1 MESADFQ
8 ENRSTQEVN
17 KNMKK
22 WISLLLAGI
31 LVSAVMIG
39 CSKPEEGT
47 TDTATTSG
55 TEGKMESKTDEA
67 ATPDAGAGDTK
78 MDGGESKMEGG
89 ATPPAEGGA
98 TPPAEGGDTKTGGEG
113 ETK

>member
-1 MESADFQ
+1 M
-8 ENRSTQEVN
+8 N
-17 KNMKK
+17 K
-22 WISLLLAGI
+22 WITLLLAGI
-31 LVSAVMIG
+31 LVSAVMTG

-67 ATPDAGAGDTK
+67 ATPDAGSGEAK
-78 MDGGESKMEGG
+78 MDGGAAGESKMDGEAG
-89 ATPPAEGGA
+89 TPPATDGA
-98 TPPAEGGDTKTGGEG
+98 AAPPTEGGDSKMDG